1 MIVADFRM
9 NKIVYLTSAVL
20 LALSS
25 CTNEIG
31 EEGFVDKTNT
41 ISFSAYANKTRA
53 VNGDVTSENMKNE
66 GNGFGVVGY
75 YNNSLYLGS
84 TTKAVQQI
92 WKNNNWEYALQSD
105 LKFWPEGNM
114 DFYAYFPYKHL
125 KDQTEKGI
133 ATFSNSNNNSENV
146 VMTIPDQEC
155 DHDVLFAKITSG
167 YTGRV
172 PLTFHHAFSKIQ
184 ELNIKVNGGNVGDAN
199 VSVTVKKIEFINT
212 STSGSVNVYKDGKAS
227 YDIAAS
233 NVTLSKE
240 FSSSVEISKAMT
252 DGLNL
257 ISGTENRY
265 LFATN
270 SSSSEENPVK
280 GTAKSMWNGTKG
292 ALNGG
297 KLSDSNFVCLKL
309 TCKVKD
315 STHYLVGGE
324 DSYGEVYIPLVG
336 SDQNSNTVTELLAGK
351 RYTYKI
357 IFTHNVGFKDN
368 GDPILNPILF
378 SVSEVKSWG
387 DVQVTIEL

>member
-1 MIVADFRM
+1 M

-53 VNGDVTSENMKNE
+53 VNGDVTSENMKSE
-66 GNGFGVVGY
+66 ENGFGVVGY

-92 WKNNNWEYALQSD
+92 WTNSNWEYASQSD
-105 LKFWPEGNM
+105 LKFWPEGSM

-125 KDQTEKGI
+125 KDETEKGI
-133 ATFSNSNNNSENV
+133 ATFSNSNNSDNV

-167 YTGRV
+167 YTRRV

-212 STSGSVNVYKDGKAS
+212 STSGSVNVDKDGKAS
-227 YDIAAS
+227 YDIADP

-240 FSSSVEISKAMT
+240 FNTSVEINKGWT
-252 DGLNL
+252 EGLNL
-257 ISGTENRY
+257 ISGADNRY

-270 SSSSEENPVK
+270 SLSSDENPVK
-280 GTAKSMWNGTKG
+280 GTAKSMWNGTKE

-297 KLSDSNFVCLKL
+297 RLSTSNFVCLKL

-315 STHYLVGGE
+315 STHYLVGDE
-324 DSYGEVYIPLVG
+324 NNYGEVYIPLVG

>member
-1 MIVADFRM
+1 M

-105 LKFWPEGNM
+105 LKFWPEGSM

-133 ATFSNSNNNSENV
+133 ATFSTSNNSEDA

-227 YDIAAS
+227 YNIADP

-240 FSSSVEISKAMT
+240 FDTSVEINKGIAGGI
-252 DGLNL
+252 DL
-257 ISGTENRY
+257 ISETDNRY

-270 SSSSEENPVK
+270 SSSSDENPVK
-280 GTAKSMWNGTKG
+280 GTAKSMWNGTKD

-297 KLSDSNFVCLKL
+297 KLSTSNSVCLKL

-324 DSYGEVYIPLVG
+324 DNYGEVYIPLVG
-336 SDQNSNTVTELLAGK
+336 SDQNSNAVTELLAGK

-387 DVQVTIEL
+387 DVTVTIEL

>member
-1 MIVADFRM
+1 M

-105 LKFWPEGNM
+105 LKFWPEGSM
-114 DFYAYFPYKHL
+114 DFYAYFPYKHF
-125 KDQTEKGI
+125 KGETEKGI
-133 ATFSNSNNNSENV
+133 ATFSNSNNSDNV

-240 FSSSVEISKAMT
+240 FDTSVEISKSIAGGI
-252 DGLNL
+252 DL
-257 ISGTENRY
+257 ISETENRY

-270 SSSSEENPVK
+270 SLSSDENPVK
-280 GTAKSMWNGTKG
+280 GTAKSMWNGTKD

-297 KLSDSNFVCLKL
+297 KLSESNFVCLRL

-336 SDQNSNTVTELLAGK
+336 SDQKSNTVTELLAGK

>member
-1 MIVADFRM
+1 M

-53 VNGDVTSENMKNE
+53 VNGDVTSDNMKNE
-66 GNGFGVVGY
+66 ENGFGVVGY

-92 WKNNNWEYALQSD
+92 WKNSNWEYASQSD

-133 ATFSNSNNNSENV
+133 ATFSTSNNSEDA

-240 FSSSVEISKAMT
+240 FNTSVEISKSIAGGI
-252 DGLNL
+252 DL
-257 ISGTENRY
+257 ISETENRY

-270 SSSSEENPVK
+270 SLSSDENPVK
-280 GTAKSMWNGTKG
+280 GTAKSMWNGTKD

-297 KLSDSNFVCLKL
+297 KLSESNFVCLRL

-336 SDQNSNTVTELLAGK
+336 SDQNSNAVTELLAGK

-387 DVQVTIEL
+387 DVVVTIEL

>member
-1 MIVADFRM
+1 M

-92 WKNNNWEYALQSD
+92 WENSNWEYALQSD
-105 LKFWPEGNM
+105 LKFWPEGSM
-114 DFYAYFPYKHL
+114 DFYAYFPYKHF
-125 KDQTEKGI
+125 KGETEKGI
-133 ATFSNSNNNSENV
+133 ATFSNSNNSDNV

-212 STSGSVNVYKDGKAS
+212 STSGSVNVYKGGKAS

-240 FSSSVEISKAMT
+240 FDTSVEISKSIAGGI
-252 DGLNL
+252 DL
-257 ISGTENRY
+257 ISETENRY

-270 SSSSEENPVK
+270 SLSSDENPVK
-280 GTAKSMWNGTKG
+280 GTAKSMWNGTKD

-297 KLSDSNFVCLKL
+297 KLSESNFVCLRL

-387 DVQVTIEL
+387 DVVVTIEL

>member
-1 MIVADFRM
+1 M

-105 LKFWPEGNM
+105 LKFWPEGSM

-133 ATFSNSNNNSENV
+133 ATFSTSNNSEDA

-227 YDIAAS
+227 YNIADP

-240 FSSSVEISKAMT
+240 FDTSVEINKGIAGGI
-252 DGLNL
+252 DL
-257 ISGTENRY
+257 ISETDNRY

-270 SSSSEENPVK
+270 SSSSDENPVK
-280 GTAKSMWNGTKG
+280 GTAKSMWNGTKD

-297 KLSDSNFVCLKL
+297 KLSTSNSVCLKL

-315 STHYLVGGE
+315 STHYLE
-324 DSYGEVYIPLVG
+324 SNPL
-336 SDQNSNTVTELLAGK
+336 L
-351 RYTYKI
+351 YM
-357 IFTHNVGFKDN
+357 
-368 GDPILNPILF
+368 
-378 SVSEVKSWG
+378 SV
-387 DVQVTIEL
+387 

>member
-1 MIVADFRM
+1 M

-92 WKNNNWEYALQSD
+92 WNNSNWEYALQSD
-105 LKFWPEGNM
+105 LKFWPEGSM

-133 ATFSNSNNNSENV
+133 ATFSTSNNSEDA

-199 VSVTVKKIEFINT
+199 VSVTVQKIEFINT
-212 STSGSVNVYKDGKAS
+212 STSGSVNVDKDGKAS

-240 FSSSVEISKAMT
+240 FDTSVEINKGIAGGI
-252 DGLNL
+252 DL
-257 ISGTENRY
+257 ISETDNRY

-270 SSSSEENPVK
+270 SSSSDENPVK
-280 GTAKSMWNGTKG
+280 GTAKSMWNGTKD

-297 KLSDSNFVCLKL
+297 KLSESNFVCLRL

-315 STHYLVGGE
+315 STHYLVGDE
-324 DSYGEVYIPLVG
+324 NSYGEVYIPLVG
-336 SDQNSNTVTELLAGK
+336 SDQNSNAVTELLAGK

-387 DVQVTIEL
+387 DVTVTIEL

>member
-1 MIVADFRM
+1 M

-75 YNNSLYLGS
+75 YNNSLYLSS

-133 ATFSNSNNNSENV
+133 ATFSTSNNSEDA

-199 VSVTVKKIEFINT
+199 VSVTVQKIEFINT
-212 STSGSVNVYKDGKAS
+212 STSGSVNVDKDGKAS

-297 KLSDSNFVCLKL
+297 NLSTSNFVCLKL

-387 DVQVTIEL
+387 DVVVTIEL

>member
-1 MIVADFRM
+1 M

-114 DFYAYFPYKHL
+114 DFYAYFPYKHF
-125 KDQTEKGI
+125 KDETEKGI
-133 ATFSNSNNNSENV
+133 ATFSNSNNSDNV

-336 SDQNSNTVTELLAGK
+336 SDQNSNAVTELLAGK

-387 DVQVTIEL
+387 DVVVTIEL

>member
-1 MIVADFRM
+1 M

-53 VNGDVTSENMKNE
+53 VNGDVTSENMNNE

-114 DFYAYFPYKHL
+114 DFYAYFPYKHF
-125 KDQTEKGI
+125 KDETEKGI
-133 ATFSNSNNNSENV
+133 ATFSNSNNSDNV

-199 VSVTVKKIEFINT
+199 VSVTVQKIEFINT
-212 STSGSVNVYKDGKAS
+212 STSGSVNVDKDGKAS

-297 KLSDSNFVCLKL
+297 NLSTSNFVCLKL

-336 SDQNSNTVTELLAGK
+336 SGQNSNAVTELLAGK

-387 DVQVTIEL
+387 DVTVTIEL

>member
-1 MIVADFRM
+1 M

-92 WKNNNWEYALQSD
+92 WENSNWEYALQSD
-105 LKFWPEGNM
+105 LKFWPEGSM
-114 DFYAYFPYKHL
+114 DFYAYFPYKHF
-125 KDQTEKGI
+125 KGETEKGI
-133 ATFSNSNNNSENV
+133 ATFSNSNNSDNV

-199 VSVTVKKIEFINT
+199 VSVTVQKIEFINT

-240 FSSSVEISKAMT
+240 FDTSVEISKSIAGGI
-252 DGLNL
+252 DL
-257 ISGTENRY
+257 ISETENRY

-270 SSSSEENPVK
+270 SLSSDENPVK
-280 GTAKSMWNGTKG
+280 GTAKSMWNGTKD

-297 KLSDSNFVCLKL
+297 KLSESNFVCLRL

-387 DVQVTIEL
+387 DVVVTIEL

>member
-1 MIVADFRM
+1 M

-92 WKNNNWEYALQSD
+92 WNNSNWEYALQSD
-105 LKFWPEGNM
+105 LKLWPEGSM

-133 ATFSNSNNNSENV
+133 AKFSNSNNSDNV

-212 STSGSVNVYKDGKAS
+212 SASGSVNVYKDGKAS
-227 YDIAAS
+227 YNIADP

-240 FSSSVEISKAMT
+240 FDTSVEINKGIAGGI
-252 DGLNL
+252 DL
-257 ISGTENRY
+257 ISETDNRY

-270 SSSSEENPVK
+270 SSSSDENPVK

-297 KLSDSNFVCLKL
+297 NLSTSNSVCLRL

-315 STHYLVGGE
+315 STHYLVGDE
-324 DSYGEVYIPLVG
+324 NNYGEVYIPLVG

>member
-1 MIVADFRM
+1 M

-114 DFYAYFPYKHL
+114 DFYAYFPYKHF
-125 KDQTEKGI
+125 KDETEKGI
-133 ATFSNSNNNSENV
+133 ATFSNSNNSDNV

-167 YTGRV
+167 YMGRV

-227 YDIAAS
+227 YNIAAP

-240 FSSSVEISKAMT
+240 FDTSVEINKAMT

-336 SDQNSNTVTELLAGK
+336 SDQNSNAVTELLAGK

-387 DVQVTIEL
+387 DVVVTIEL

>member
-1 MIVADFRM
+1 M

-25 CTNEIG
+25 CTNEIN

-92 WKNNNWEYALQSD
+92 WTNSNWEYASQSD
-105 LKFWPEGNM
+105 LKFWPEGSM

-125 KDQTEKGI
+125 KDETEKGI
-133 ATFSNSNNNSENV
+133 ATFSNSNNSDNV

-199 VSVTVKKIEFINT
+199 VSVTVQKIEFINT

-240 FSSSVEISKAMT
+240 FDTSVEISKSMAG
-252 DGLNL
+252 GLNL

-270 SSSSEENPVK
+270 SSSSVENPVE
-280 GTAKSMWNGTKG
+280 GTTKSMWNGTKD

-297 KLSDSNFVCLKL
+297 KLSESNFVCLRL

-315 STHYLVGGE
+315 STHYLVGDE
-324 DSYGEVYIPLVG
+324 NNYGEVYIPLVG

>member
-1 MIVADFRM
+1 MVRRGGYPRRIP
-9 NKIVYLTSAVL
+9 SA
-20 LALSS
+20 
-25 CTNEIG
+25 
-31 EEGFVDKTNT
+31 
-41 ISFSAYANKTRA
+41 
-53 VNGDVTSENMKNE
+53 
-66 GNGFGVVGY
+66 
-75 YNNSLYLGS
+75 
-84 TTKAVQQI
+84 
-92 WKNNNWEYALQSD
+92 
-105 LKFWPEGNM
+105 P
-114 DFYAYFPYKHL
+114 
-125 KDQTEKGI
+125 
-133 ATFSNSNNNSENV
+133 
-146 VMTIPDQEC
+146 
-155 DHDVLFAKITSG
+155 
-167 YTGRV
+167 
-172 PLTFHHAFSKIQ
+172 
-184 ELNIKVNGGNVGDAN
+184 VNGGNVGDAN

-336 SDQNSNTVTELLAGK
+336 SDQNSNAVTELLAGK

-387 DVQVTIEL
+387 DVVVTIEL

>member
-1 MIVADFRM
+1 M

-92 WKNNNWEYALQSD
+92 WNNSNWEYALQSD
-105 LKFWPEGNM
+105 LKFWPEGSM

-133 ATFSNSNNNSENV
+133 ATFSTSNNSEDA

-212 STSGSVNVYKDGKAS
+212 SASGSVNVYKDGKAS
-227 YDIAAS
+227 YNIADP

-240 FSSSVEISKAMT
+240 FDTSVEINKGIAGGI
-252 DGLNL
+252 DL
-257 ISGTENRY
+257 ISETDNRY

-270 SSSSEENPVK
+270 SSSSDENPVK
-280 GTAKSMWNGTKG
+280 GTAKSMWNGTKD

-297 KLSDSNFVCLKL
+297 KLSESNFVCLRL

-315 STHYLVGGE
+315 STHYLVGDE
-324 DSYGEVYIPLVG
+324 NSYGEVYIPLVG

-387 DVQVTIEL
+387 DVTVTIEL

>member
-1 MIVADFRM
+1 M

-92 WKNNNWEYALQSD
+92 WKNSNWEYALQSD

-125 KDQTEKGI
+125 KGETEKGI

-252 DGLNL
+252 GGLNL

-297 KLSDSNFVCLKL
+297 RLSTSNFVCLKL

>member
-1 MIVADFRM
+1 M

-53 VNGDVTSENMKNE
+53 VNGDVTSDNMKNE
-66 GNGFGVVGY
+66 ENGFGVVGY

-92 WKNNNWEYALQSD
+92 WTNSNWEYALQSD
-105 LKFWPEGNM
+105 LKFWPEGSM

-125 KDQTEKGI
+125 KGETEKGI
-133 ATFSNSNNNSENV
+133 ATFSNSNNSDNV

-199 VSVTVKKIEFINT
+199 VSVTVQKIEFINT

-240 FSSSVEISKAMT
+240 FNTSVEISKSMA

-270 SSSSEENPVK
+270 SSSSVENPVE
-280 GTAKSMWNGTKG
+280 GTAKSMWNGKKDV
-292 ALNGG
+292 LGG
-297 KLSDSNFVCLKL
+297 GRLSTSDFVCLRL

-315 STHYLVGGE
+315 STHYLVGDE
-324 DSYGEVYIPLVG
+324 NNYGEVYIPLVG

>member
-1 MIVADFRM
+1 M

-92 WKNNNWEYALQSD
+92 WNNSNWEYALQSD
-105 LKFWPEGNM
+105 LKFWPEGSM

-133 ATFSNSNNNSENV
+133 ATFSTSNNSEDA

-199 VSVTVKKIEFINT
+199 VSVTVQKIEFINT

-240 FSSSVEISKAMT
+240 FDTSVEISKSIAGGI
-252 DGLNL
+252 DL
-257 ISGTENRY
+257 ISETENRY

-270 SSSSEENPVK
+270 SLSSDENPVK
-280 GTAKSMWNGTKG
+280 GTAKSMWNGTKD

-297 KLSDSNFVCLKL
+297 KLSESNFVCLRL

-387 DVQVTIEL
+387 DVVVTIEL

>member
-1 MIVADFRM
+1 M

-125 KDQTEKGI
+125 KGETEKGI

-199 VSVTVKKIEFINT
+199 VSVTVQKIEFINT
-212 STSGSVNVYKDGKAS
+212 STSGSVNVDKDGKAS

-252 DGLNL
+252 GGLNL

-280 GTAKSMWNGTKG
+280 GTDKSMWNGTKE
-292 ALNGG
+292 ALNEGR
-297 KLSDSNFVCLKL
+297 LSTSNFVCLKL

-336 SDQNSNTVTELLAGK
+336 SGQNSNTVTELLAGK

-387 DVQVTIEL
+387 DVTVTIEL

>member
-1 MIVADFRM
+1 M

-92 WKNNNWEYALQSD
+92 WENSNWEYALQSD
-105 LKFWPEGNM
+105 LKFWPEGSM
-114 DFYAYFPYKHL
+114 DFYAYFPYKHF
-125 KDQTEKGI
+125 KDETEKGI
-133 ATFSNSNNNSENV
+133 ATFSNSNNSDNV

-240 FSSSVEISKAMT
+240 FDTSVEISKSIAGGI
-252 DGLNL
+252 DL
-257 ISGTENRY
+257 ISETENRY

-270 SSSSEENPVK
+270 SLSSDENPVK
-280 GTAKSMWNGTKG
+280 GTAKSMWNGTKD

-297 KLSDSNFVCLKL
+297 KLSESNFVCLRL

-387 DVQVTIEL
+387 DVVVTIEL

>member
-1 MIVADFRM
+1 M

-105 LKFWPEGNM
+105 LKFWPEGSM

-125 KDQTEKGI
+125 KGETEKGI
-133 ATFSNSNNNSENV
+133 ATFSDSNNSDNV

-199 VSVTVKKIEFINT
+199 VSVTVQKIEFINT
-212 STSGSVNVYKDGKAS
+212 STSGSVNVDKEGKAS
-227 YDIAAS
+227 YNIAAS

-240 FSSSVEISKAMT
+240 FDTSVEISKSMA

-257 ISGTENRY
+257 ISGAENRY

-280 GTAKSMWNGTKG
+280 GTAKSMWNGKKD
-292 ALNGG
+292 ALGG
-297 KLSDSNFVCLKL
+297 GRLSTSNFVCLRL

-336 SDQNSNTVTELLAGK
+336 SDQNSNAVTELLAGK

-387 DVQVTIEL
+387 DVTVTIEL

>member
-1 MIVADFRM
+1 M

-105 LKFWPEGNM
+105 LKFWPEGSM

-125 KDQTEKGI
+125 KGETEKGI
-133 ATFSNSNNNSENV
+133 ATFSDSNNSDNV

-227 YDIAAS
+227 YNIADP

-240 FSSSVEISKAMT
+240 FDTSVEINKGIAGGI
-252 DGLNL
+252 DL
-257 ISGTENRY
+257 ISETDNRY

-270 SSSSEENPVK
+270 SSSSDENPVK
-280 GTAKSMWNGTKG
+280 GTAKSMWNGRKD

-297 KLSDSNFVCLKL
+297 KLSTSNSVCLKL

-336 SDQNSNTVTELLAGK
+336 SDQNSNAVTELLAGK

-387 DVQVTIEL
+387 DVTVTVEL